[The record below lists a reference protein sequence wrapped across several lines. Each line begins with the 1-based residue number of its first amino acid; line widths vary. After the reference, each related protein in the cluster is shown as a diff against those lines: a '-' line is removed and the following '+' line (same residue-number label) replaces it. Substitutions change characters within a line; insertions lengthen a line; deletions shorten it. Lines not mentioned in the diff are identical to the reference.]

1 MNPNRALTYDKFMQ
15 FTTRNMSYAKEDSV
29 MAKGS
34 RGDCKWP
41 TVEVLS
47 MAISKP
53 VGLWPT

>member
-34 RGDCKWP
+34 RGDRK
-41 TVEVLS
+41 
-47 MAISKP
+47 
-53 VGLWPT
+53 